1 MKKKHLRK
9 LTFNKT
15 RICRAEQ
22 KVVNGGNHPDFG
34 NGAGSVYCTICFRQ
48 GLCIPCPLTDTE
60 T

>member
-9 LTFNKT
+9 LNFNKT
-15 RICRAEQ
+15 SICRADQ
-22 KVVNGGNHPDFG
+22 KAVNGGNHRDFG
-34 NGAGSVYCTICFRQ
+34 NQVVSVYCTICFNE